1 MGDFFNKNKEKNN
14 NESPKKTSDRKFYS
28 KITDLFSTEP
38 QKEKVLRHEDFNG
51 AGDVYY
57 ASVSAAY
64 KIASR
69 ILLLLLVI
77 FLVFSVIINYK
88 QITYD
93 NFFYLL
99 KDFSASV
106 DAESTNYDTLSYD
119 SDSRHSFSLY
129 RGGLAIVNPSRLT
142 AFTATGRRTLDV
154 TSEFSS
160 PNVVCSDKYILVY
173 DSSDG
178 YFAIYNSFARVYSE
192 TSETLKYPV
201 TDACFGDDGSFAI
214 VTRSAKNKSVVRY
227 YSKNMKEV
235 FADNSNELCL
245 DVQINSKQKILT
257 SVHYDVGDNGGK
269 TVISVINNIDDKNK
283 REKIEYEISGEF
295 PIASQFLDNGNKF
308 AVITDRSIKIFNFD
322 KELRQIV
329 SEEFSAS
336 YISGF
341 YAEKNGIAISYVS
354 ESKNH
359 IIVFDKSGEMVYNDL
374 VSVNVRDIGY
384 DEYVFLQTDSGVL
397 RMDISKNEATSM
409 LLQAQSGKM
418 IVYDHKT
425 AVICGESKAEYVVF
439 E

>member
-1 MGDFFNKNKEKNN
+1 MGDFFKKNKDKNN
-14 NESPKKTSDRKFYS
+14 DESSKKDSDEKFYS
-28 KITDLFSTEP
+28 KIADFFSAEP

-57 ASVSAAY
+57 ASVSAGY

-69 ILLLLLVI
+69 ILLVLLVI
-77 FLVFSVIINYK
+77 FLVFSAIINYK

-119 SDSRHSFSLY
+119 SDSRHSFSMY

-160 PNVVCSDKYILVY
+160 PHVVCSDKYILVY

-192 TSETLKYPV
+192 TLEYPV

-214 VTRSAKNKSVVRY
+214 VTRSAENKSVIRY
-227 YSKNMKEV
+227 YSKNMKNV
-235 FADNSNELCL
+235 FNDNVNKLCF
-245 DVQINSKQKILT
+245 DVQMNSKQKRLT
-257 SVHYDVGDNGGK
+257 STHYEVSEGGGK
-269 TVISVINNIDDKNK
+269 TVISVINDIDNKNK
-283 REKIEYEISGEF
+283 REKTEYEINGEF
-295 PIASQFLDNGNKF
+295 PIATQFLDNGNKF
-308 AVITDRSIKIFNFD
+308 AVLTDRSVKIFD
-322 KELRQIV
+322 KDLKEI
-329 SEEFSAS
+329 EAEDFSAS

-341 YAEKNGIAISYVS
+341 YAEENGMAVSYVS

-359 IIVFDKSGEMVYNDL
+359 IIVFDKSGEMVYNGL
-374 VSVNVRDIGY
+374 VSANVRDIGY

-397 RMDISKNEATSM
+397 RMDITKNEPESEH
-409 LLQAQSGKM
+409 LPSQSGKM

-425 AVICGESKAEYVVF
+425 VIVCGESKAEYIVF